1 MPGRETTDTFQIVYG
16 FALALMVV
24 VTGSGAATILL
35 GDSLGGW
42 VGRNSEAWVLALL
55 VPLHWELL
63 VPDFDPNA
71 PDPGATPR
79 FGGAIAPVGTV
90 VAMLGLALVLEI
102 DAAAAAL
109 GLGPAIVTWAE
120 AFLASAVIAAYL
132 AWSRGYLGFGS
143 SPRGGSAVVG
153 FSRRVILY
161 LVLTG
166 YGLAVLFD
174 FQIGWVRDNAE
185 AHWAILA
192 AALWFDLIAGR
203 RGRRGAVIAA
213 MWFVGLL
220 AIPLISSSEVFE
232 QGVFDGTIFDNAS
245 VWLGRTTEANIAAA
259 LVSIY
264 FWVRSGWVRLP
275 RRR

>member
-1 MPGRETTDTFQIVYG
+1 M
-16 FALALMVV
+16 
-24 VTGSGAATILL
+24 
-35 GDSLGGW
+35 
-42 VGRNSEAWVLALL
+42 LALL

-79 FGGAIAPVGTV
+79 FGGAMAAVGTV
-90 VAMLGLALVLEI
+90 MALLGVAVVLEI

-109 GLGPAIVTWAE
+109 GLGPSIVTWAE
-120 AFLASAVIAAYL
+120 AFLAAAAIAAYL
-132 AWSRGYLGFGS
+132 AWSRGYLGFGPL
-143 SPRGGSAVVG
+143 PRGGAAVVG
-153 FSRRVILY
+153 FSGRLILY
-161 LVLTG
+161 LLLAG

-174 FQIGWVRDNAE
+174 FQIGWIRDNAE

-192 AALWFDLIAGR
+192 GALWFDLIAAR
-203 RGRRGAVIAA
+203 RGSRGAAIAA

-275 RRR
+275 GRN